1 MSEMENFTYIA
12 DFDTQLAIEQARDGG
27 RHVMNDTNMSKF
39 KQVCGFFAGL
49 AEENDGEVAY
59 IDISPE
65 SVNALV
71 SVKVPNVDMHGDSMK
86 QFSETLW
93 LVDTF
98 EIERVASDSLLINA
112 GVNCVWEVAASE

>member
-1 MSEMENFTYIA
+1 M
-12 DFDTQLAIEQARDGG
+12 
-27 RHVMNDTNMSKF
+27 
-39 KQVCGFFAGL
+39 
-49 AEENDGEVAY
+49 
-59 IDISPE
+59 
-65 SVNALV
+65 